1 MESLPGQ
8 PHLLLIKYP
17 KDTPGPSGAPHLKR
31 SSVLRI
37 ALEVCLSI
45 LGCFA
50 NVVGEARLCHDLT
63 MNSGKGEDEGKDV
76 KRAGIAERQEGGEVA
91 LK

>member
-1 MESLPGQ
+1 M
-8 PHLLLIKYP
+8 
-17 KDTPGPSGAPHLKR
+17 
-31 SSVLRI
+31 
-37 ALEVCLSI
+37 SI